1 MSTLLLRLAGPLQA
15 WGAESKYEIRR
26 TGREPTKSGV
36 IGLLMAALGC
46 RRDDTDTVRL
56 LDTLHMGVR
65 VDRAGEMLYDF
76 HTMYMEAP
84 PQKSN
89 NGLKQPRAYMCASDY
104 TESYKDKS
112 RAYTT
117 KRYYLSDAVFLV
129 GLECADDAL
138 LERLEA
144 ALHQPVFPLFLG
156 RRSCP
161 PTLPLSL
168 GIRAGALE
176 EVLRAEPDMDA
187 AWRSKSA
194 AREQRIILEGA
205 DEKRGTVRRLR
216 DRPMSFAPTRREY
229 GCRFQTE
236 CEPLVRQTGAPAEHD
251 PMRELEGGDA

>member
-65 VDRAGEMLYDF
+65 VDRAGEMLHDY
-76 HTMYMEAP
+76 HTAHTE
-84 PQKSN
+84 K
-89 NGLKQPRAYMCASDY
+89 GTAYI
-104 TESYKDKS
+104 TH
-112 RAYTT
+112 
-117 KRYYLSDAVFLV
+117 RYYLSDAVFLV
-129 GLECADDAL
+129 GLECEDDAL

-144 ALHQPVFPLFLG
+144 ALHKPVFPLFLG

-216 DRPMSFAPTRREY
+216 DRPMSFALTRREY
-229 GCRFQTE
+229 GYRFQTE